1 MAKLKTNIAQLGST
15 RLLYSRIADSICEY
29 ITENKIGIGEKL
41 PSEREL
47 AVMWGVSRSSVREAI
62 RELENQGLLSVEAGR
77 GSFVIGE
84 VSDKSMMFKI
94 QKRNFFEQFEIKTVL
109 EEYMLKKITPVISEE
124 VLSQLEHIAKQMITM
139 CDNGIFPQE
148 LDNLFHKILLESY
161 GNKEMINLVE
171 NMIHVFGEYND
182 VYFHLCEGVVNETNQ
197 TILDT
202 IPYHLDMVRMMRAR
216 NVKEVIKIYRKI
228 IELDIQ
234 LYSMVNPVDQ
244 KETL

>member
-29 ITENKIGIGEKL
+29 ITENKIAIGEKL

-47 AVMWGVSRSSVREAI
+47 ALMWGVSRSSVREAI

-124 VLSQLEHIAKQMITM
+124 VLYQLLQ
-139 CDNGIFPQE
+139 
-148 LDNLFHKILLESY
+148 S
-161 GNKEMINLVE
+161 
-171 NMIHVFGEYND
+171 
-182 VYFHLCEGVVNETNQ
+182 
-197 TILDT
+197 
-202 IPYHLDMVRMMRAR
+202 R
-216 NVKEVIKIYRKI
+216 
-228 IELDIQ
+228 
-234 LYSMVNPVDQ
+234 
-244 KETL
+244 